1 LPPWSLGTL
10 GYGGHGFLI
19 VSIRLFN
26 KWRIDFEDRH
36 KMEVFSIDVFTKA
49 KKSKMAQ
56 FLSNQGSSIRNAS
69 IKAANVVLS

>member
-1 LPPWSLGTL
+1 
-10 GYGGHGFLI
+10 
-19 VSIRLFN
+19 
-26 KWRIDFEDRH
+26 
-36 KMEVFSIDVFTKA
+36 MEVFSIDVFTKA